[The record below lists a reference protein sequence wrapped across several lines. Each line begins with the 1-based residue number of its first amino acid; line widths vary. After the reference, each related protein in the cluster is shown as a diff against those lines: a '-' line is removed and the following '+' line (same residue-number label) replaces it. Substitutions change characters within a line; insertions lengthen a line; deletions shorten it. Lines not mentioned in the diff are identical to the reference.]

1 MKLEGKREEEGS
13 VDKLTLQTLIDRMH
27 HHTICILLTSKA
39 QKQTAPLM
47 EAVRMQRHIYSLGD
61 SHPSRLRDSTNE
73 VHAFGQRHPIIEGG
87 LHMFVQEQLCCQA
100 GDQNNVLVL
109 FFL

>member
-1 MKLEGKREEEGS
+1 MGTSCCSTSGTECPGSPRDVVPAALSKWAKTYSTREEMKLEGKREEEGS

-47 EAVRMQRHIYSLGD
+47 EAVRMQRHIHSLGD
-61 SHPSRLRDSTNE
+61 SHPS
-73 VHAFGQRHPIIEGG
+73 
-87 LHMFVQEQLCCQA
+87 
-100 GDQNNVLVL
+100 
-109 FFL
+109 